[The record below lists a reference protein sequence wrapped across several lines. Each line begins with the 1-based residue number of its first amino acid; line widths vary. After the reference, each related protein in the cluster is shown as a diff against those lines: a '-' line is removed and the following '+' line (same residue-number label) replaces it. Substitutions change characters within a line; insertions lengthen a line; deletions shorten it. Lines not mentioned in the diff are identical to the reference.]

1 MNEPRGTAGDAIPSP
16 PDLFKDLLAQALE
29 GGKSSHRITQKTL
42 DRLLGAPDFD
52 ETEFDLF
59 VELARDLEIEIHDF
73 PEILTDIDKAA
84 PELDSLKIYLADI
97 SRYPL
102 LKAEEEISLGKNI
115 QEGTTPH
122 IRQSARK
129 RMILSNLRLVVKIA
143 RAYNSRGVPIQDLIE
158 EGNIG
163 LITAVDRFDYKR
175 GFRFSTYG
183 SWWIKQ
189 SIIRGIAMQSHTVR
203 IPLHVIQLVNR
214 YIATESRIRHQTRSQ
229 PTLEEVALAM
239 GEPLRRIE
247 RLKQL
252 IHSIKNLDYETSW
265 EALGSLSEVDVLRP
279 PPSLESQ
286 IDALL
291 ENERMLRLM
300 ARLSSRE
307 ETVLRIRYGFDD
319 GESHT
324 LSSTGEQIGVSRER
338 VRQIEKR
345 ALQKMKRYI
354 ELTEKGLTI
363 DQGD

>member
-1 MNEPRGTAGDAIPSP
+1 MSEPRRPADDGAPSSP
-16 PDLFKDLLAQALE
+16 TPFKDILAQALE
-29 GGKSSHRITQKTL
+29 GGKSSRRITQKTM
-42 DRLLGAPDFD
+42 DRLLGALDFD

-59 VELARDLEIEIHDF
+59 VDLARDLDIEIHDY
-73 PEILTDIDKAA
+73 PEAMADIDKPA
-84 PELDSLKIYLADI
+84 PDLDSLKLYLADI

-115 QEGTTPH
+115 QEGSTPH

-129 RMILSNLRLVVKIA
+129 RMIISNLRLVVKIA

-214 YIATESRIRHQTRSQ
+214 YIAIESRIRHTTRSQ
-229 PTLEEVALAM
+229 PTLEEVAAAM
-239 GEPLRRIE
+239 GEPQKRIE
-247 RLKQL
+247 RLKLL
-252 IHSIKNLDYETSW
+252 IDSIKRLDYETSW

-279 PPSLESQ
+279 PQSLESQ

-300 ARLSSRE
+300 AQLSSRE

-319 GESHT
+319 GEAHT

-354 ELTEKGLTI
+354 ELAEKGLKI
-363 DQGD
+363 DHID

>member
-1 MNEPRGTAGDAIPSP
+1 MSEPRGIAAGGTP
-16 PDLFKDLLAQALE
+16 PPTVPFKDILAQALE
-29 GGKSSHRITQKTL
+29 GGKSSRRITQKTI

-52 ETEFDLF
+52 ESEFELF
-59 VELARDLEIEIHDF
+59 LDIARDLEIEIHDF
-73 PEILTDIDKAA
+73 PEASNDIDKAA
-84 PELDSLKIYLADI
+84 PDLDSLKLYLADI

-102 LKAEEEISLGKNI
+102 LKAEEEISVGKAI
-115 QEGTTPH
+115 QEGPTPH
-122 IRQSARK
+122 IRQNARK

-214 YIATESRIRHQTRSQ
+214 YIATESRLRHKTRNQ
-229 PTLEEVALAM
+229 PTLAEVAAAM
-239 GEPLRRIE
+239 GEPQKRIE

-252 IHSIKNLDYETSW
+252 IDAIKSLDYETSW
-265 EALGSLSEVDVLRP
+265 EALGTLSEVDVLRP

-307 ETVLRIRYGFDD
+307 ETVLRIRYGFND
-319 GESHT
+319 GEAHT

-354 ELTEKGLTI
+354 ELTEKGLEI
-363 DQGD
+363 DQAD